1 MNTENTLLLEKNKL
15 VEELGVYFHDHEDMT
30 PLSARIFSL
39 IILTGAEGIT
49 FEELTI
55 SLGASKSSISTN
67 LRLLQN
73 KEIIM
78 YFTKTGE
85 RKRYFKIAKDYIS
98 AKLEKRIKD
107 WEVEKKLQ
115 YKILNFKLIQVEKNV
130 SNKKLKDGIEFTKNY
145 INILDSIILN
155 FKQLKQNYLTNNL
168 TN

>member
-1 MNTENTLLLEKNKL
+1 MNTENTLLLEQNKL
-15 VEELGVYFHDHEDMT
+15 VEELGVYFHNYEDMS

-67 LRLLQN
+67 LQLLQT
-73 KEIIM
+73 KEIIV

-98 AKLEKRIKD
+98 AKLEKKIKD

-115 YKILNFKLIQVEKNV
+115 YKILNFKLIQAEKNV

-155 FKQLKQNYLTNNL
+155 FKQLKQNYITNNL